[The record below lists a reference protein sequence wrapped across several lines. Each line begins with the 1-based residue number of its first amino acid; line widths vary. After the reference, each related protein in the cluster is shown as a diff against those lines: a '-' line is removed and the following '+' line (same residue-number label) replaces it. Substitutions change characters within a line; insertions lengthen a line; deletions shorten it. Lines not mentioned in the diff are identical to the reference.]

1 MNVRKERGD
10 TIMARRPTTE
20 VSILEILLSLIIVA
34 VVIALSL
41 YFWYIATHDQPPN
54 DGPVTQ
60 AAGDQLT

>member
-1 MNVRKERGD
+1 
-10 TIMARRPTTE
+10 MARRPTTE

-34 VVIALSL
+34 VVIALAL